1 MTVYVLKNQL
11 KERGYA
17 PNEEEAYQRWNPCY
31 QMAEQSGLAPLKRFA
46 KRLGRYHEGIIASA
60 RYRLSTGILEG
71 MTNRIKAIKR
81 MAYG

>member
-1 MTVYVLKNQL
+1 MTVYLLKNKL

-17 PNEEEAYQRWNPCY
+17 ANKEEAYHRWNQGY
-31 QMAEQSGLAPLKRFA
+31 QSAEQSGLAPLKRFA